1 MKFLPFVL
9 CIAQSL
15 NMQLAAPPRHCPPP
29 RVPCKEGVQGREWR
43 SNRPPLVSGIPPGQI
58 FLSGASGRKF
68 FGILAFFFFLLKK
81 SRNGVFGPFG
91 WGGGIF
97 FRPGAVPPAETRTSQ
112 VQEGYPGLWTA
123 GVPPALISNPAPTL
137 AAVFR
142 RHNPKAER

>member
-43 SNRPPLVSGIPPGQI
+43 SNRPPLVSRIPPGQI

-81 SRNGVFGPFG
+81 SRNGVFGSFG
-91 WGGGIF
+91 WGGEAYSFGQALCP
-97 FRPGAVPPAETRTSQ
+97 RPKLGPRKYRRGTLDS
-112 VQEGYPGLWTA
+112 GLQGSPRPYIKPCPHPCGCLPSTQ
-123 GVPPALISNPAPTL
+123 
-137 AAVFR
+137 
-142 RHNPKAER
+142 PKS